1 MAEQRP
7 FGSGG
12 LWSAIPQK
20 TAGPSRSSANLGN
33 RMYAAARLSRLNS
46 DWKSTNSSAD
56 TELVSS
62 IITLRARARQLI
74 RDSSYAKRART
85 IVVNNVI
92 GSGIGL
98 QAQVKTTRDVLNDRV
113 NSDIED
119 AWCQWAEAENC
130 HTGGRLAFQHLER
143 ACMGQVFEAGEVF
156 IRKHYS
162 AFGAMDVPFA
172 LEMIEA
178 ERIADYID
186 VPFVNVQ
193 PGNQFRMGVEVDAF
207 QKPVAYWIRKRHP
220 GEILFYG
227 DYNSTLIERV
237 PADQIIHLAVIDRWP
252 QTRGEPWLH
261 TAARR
266 LNDMDGYAEAEI
278 IRARTQ
284 ASMAGGIETPE
295 DSESFGEANAVDGST
310 DDGSVEM
317 EMEPGILKRTN
328 PGEKIILPSP
338 TSPNPAAD
346 PFMRMMLREVAA
358 GAGVSYESLSRDYS
372 QTSYSS
378 GRLALLDDRDLWKFF
393 QSWFICDFRN
403 VVHKEWLR
411 QTVLA
416 EKIPSISVIQY
427 ALDPRK
433 FEAVRYKPR
442 GWSWIDPTSEVTAYK
457 LAVRSGFTTV
467 TDVIAATGGGQDIED
482 VLDTRRRE
490 LDLMKAK
497 DLTFETD
504 PIAFNDK
511 GQTQPLPPDPNV
523 DVSQTEVPV
532 TPVEAQPTQPQ
543 TPSAKRVVS
552 LHK

>member
-1 MAEQRP
+1 
-7 FGSGG
+7 
-12 LWSAIPQK
+12 
-20 TAGPSRSSANLGN
+20 
-33 RMYAAARLSRLNS
+33 MYAAARLSRLNS

-62 IITLRARARQLI
+62 IITLRARSRQLV

-98 QAQVKTTRDVLNDRV
+98 QAQVKTSRDVLNERV

-143 ACMGQVFEAGEVF
+143 ACMGQVFEAGEILV
-156 IRKHYS
+156 RKHYS
-162 AFGAMDVPFA
+162 AFGPMEVPFA
-172 LEMIEA
+172 LEMIEP

-193 PGNQFRMGVEVDAF
+193 PGNQFRMGIEVDAF

-237 PADQIIHLAVIDRWP
+237 PANQIIHLAIIDRWP

-266 LNDMDGYAEAEI
+266 LNDMDAYAEAEL
-278 IRARTQ
+278 IRARSQ
-284 ASMAGGIETPE
+284 ANTSGAIETPE
-295 DSESFGEANAVDGST
+295 DSASFGEENAADGST

-317 EMEPGILKRTN
+317 ESEPGIFKRLN
-328 PGEKIILPSP
+328 PGEKMILPSP

-372 QTSYSS
+372 QTTYSS

-403 VVHKEWLR
+403 IVHKEWLR
-411 QTVLA
+411 QAVLA
-416 EKIPSISVIQY
+416 EKIPSISVAQY

-442 GWSWIDPTSEVTAYK
+442 GWQWIDPVSEVNAYK
-457 LAVRSGFTTV
+457 SAVRSGFTTV
-467 TDVIAATGGGQDIED
+467 TDVIAATAGGQDIED
-482 VLDTRRRE
+482 ILDTRRRE

-504 PIAFNDK
+504 PVAFNDK
-511 GQTQPLPPDPNV
+511 GQTQPLPADPNV
-523 DVSQTEVPV
+523 DVSGTE
-532 TPVEAQPTQPQ
+532 TPLTPAEAQAA
-543 TPSAKRVVS
+543 AKPPARVVS

>member
-1 MAEQRP
+1 
-7 FGSGG
+7 
-12 LWSAIPQK
+12 
-20 TAGPSRSSANLGN
+20 
-33 RMYAAARLSRLNS
+33 MYAAARLSRLNS

-56 TELVSS
+56 TELVAS
-62 IITLRARARQLI
+62 IITLRARSRQLV
-74 RDSSYAKRART
+74 RDSSFAKRART

-98 QAQVKTTRDVLNDRV
+98 QAQVKTSRDVLNDRV

-162 AFGAMDVPFA
+162 AFGAMGVPFA

-193 PGNQFRMGVEVDAF
+193 PGNQFRMGIEVDAF

-261 TAARR
+261 SAARR

-295 DSESFGEANAVDGST
+295 NSESFGDANAADGST

-393 QSWFICDFRN
+393 QSWFICDFRS

-416 EKIPSISVIQY
+416 QKIPSISVAQY

-457 LAVRSGFTTV
+457 MAVRSGFTTV
-467 TDVIAATGGGQDIED
+467 TDVIAATAGGQDVED
-482 VLDTRRRE
+482 ILDTRRRE

-504 PIAFNDK
+504 PVAFNDK
-511 GQTQPLPPDPNV
+511 GQTQPLPADPNV
-523 DVSQTEVPV
+523 NVTGTEVPV
-532 TPVEAQPTQPQ
+532 TPVEAQSTAPK
-543 TPSAKRVVS
+543 TPPGRVVS
-552 LHK
+552 LK